1 MINYLAI
8 AVDSGKHT
16 TKSVCSINGTLHKI
30 QFRTK
35 LQEIQNLGIDITANS
50 HIIEFEGK
58 TYLIGDMV
66 AENKTS
72 YDITKHSMEHL
83 LCIYLAIAKFI
94 EKVSTK
100 NIGIPNIR
108 LAVNVPL
115 NIYKNAILKD
125 DYEQFIQNQQRAISL
140 RVNGRAFIFRIEKVI
155 LLPEGTGPIYTKIGD
170 FKTKRSLIVDIGGL
184 NVNYCSFNGLV
195 PLLDT
200 MVISNSGINILR
212 SKIAEKLT
220 SRYGISVSDEDVEQI
235 LKDGYY
241 LYANGTKQEDSKE
254 IIEDLITAHVTEL
267 LNYAKSRG
275 LSFNNTTVVFCG
287 GGSLLLKE
295 EILKQYPSA
304 IIEQDGQFSNVL
316 SFYKILEVKK
326 LV

>member
-35 LQEIQNLGIDITANS
+35 IQEIQNLGIDITANS
-50 HIIEFEGK
+50 YIIEFEGN

-83 LCIYLAIAKFI
+83 LCIYLAITKFI
-94 EKVSTK
+94 EKANTK

-155 LLPEGTGPIYTKIGD
+155 LLPEGTGPIYTRIGD

-235 LKDGYY
+235 LKDGCY

-254 IIEDLITAHVTEL
+254 IIEGLITAHVTEL

-295 EILKQYPSA
+295 EIIKQYPSA

>member
-115 NIYKNAILKD
+115 NIYKNAIFKD

-200 MVISNSGINILR
+200 MVISNSGISILR